1 MGKPALGKG
10 MRDLIA
16 KNFGVETRD
25 VTTPDRQK
33 ALEELELI
41 ISRYR
46 TQGYDVSYLESLREL
61 NISEISSGLDAFR
74 ISIKVLAGAQTQLRA
89 LEGYGYTKE
98 IEAIMADIRDP
109 LKAEEVLRRVEELRE
124 RALSEHNIKLEKKD
138 PAKVKLPES
147 LKLASMKL
155 KSDKSC
161 PPIEEEVLDTKCLD
175 NLLDN
180 LESLSNV
187 FSVQDDMDP
196 LLLKIADWETRGYF
210 VDRLK
215 TAYSEGREIAE
226 VEIARFEEDL
236 KELELLK
243 ERYRS
248 MDLSGLGKERQ
259 ELEIR
264 FQYPHLWFEI
274 KNELDRLSANKGH
287 VSEKDQEAVPAP
299 SSAEAPPVIEKKVE
313 PTPQP
318 PTIETL
324 PPTAGKTTEV
334 PIPETPPIPPAE
346 VKEAQ
351 EPVLDDGSTPDQ
363 LLDKAKEAYSQDR
376 FSEALSLFKQVLV
389 KDPENSKAKFM
400 IKRISSKMS

>member
-1 MGKPALGKG
+1 
-10 MRDLIA
+10 
-16 KNFGVETRD
+16 
-25 VTTPDRQK
+25 
-33 ALEELELI
+33 
-41 ISRYR
+41 
-46 TQGYDVSYLESLREL
+46 
-61 NISEISSGLDAFR
+61 
-74 ISIKVLAGAQTQLRA
+74 
-89 LEGYGYTKE
+89 
-98 IEAIMADIRDP
+98 
-109 LKAEEVLRRVEELRE
+109 
-124 RALSEHNIKLEKKD
+124 
-138 PAKVKLPES
+138 
-147 LKLASMKL
+147 
-155 KSDKSC
+155 
-161 PPIEEEVLDTKCLD
+161 
-175 NLLDN
+175 
-180 LESLSNV
+180 
-187 FSVQDDMDP
+187 MDP

-236 KELELLK
+236 KDLELLK